1 MTGDLGRRPLHGLR
15 ITTRFPA
22 SPPIMVGCSGSDD
35 AHSLKEDKA
44 GSSRTGGAGRAERRG
59 HAGDRARRDP
69 LKQWVGH
76 TRCCPPAQHM
86 AESEVALLD
95 VMAIPHSPFGLVA
108 RLSAKHKRAQV
119 KRYINMLG
127 RGFFPHMSGEGQL
140 KYTRVCVLMRVYT
153 RIKYG
158 FSGIQ

>member
-1 MTGDLGRRPLHGLR
+1 MTGGLGRRPLHGLR

-69 LKQWVGH
+69 LKQWV
-76 TRCCPPAQHM
+76 
-86 AESEVALLD
+86 ALLD

-140 KYTRVCVLMRVYT
+140 KYTRACVLMRVYT